1 MTHASW
7 SRGPHTGG
15 GRSADFFD
23 FDTGRQQG
31 RVLNSD
37 LTLTPLALLWNLTL
51 TPLALLCDLRDARNG
66 GDRFDDVICPIPPIT
81 WPGGGSSPYRS
92 WTVGRTTTGDVA
104 ACCRNVTTQLVMR
117 GEAHKQRFFN
127 WRQRCGSN
135 SLGFAKQ
142 SSSV

>member
-7 SRGPHTGG
+7 SRGPRTGG
-15 GRSADFFD
+15 RRSADFFD

-31 RVLNSD
+31 RVLDSD
-37 LTLTPLALLWNLTL
+37 LTLTPLAF
-51 TPLALLCDLRDARNG
+51 LCDLRDARNG

-135 SLGFAKQ
+135 SLGVAKQ
-142 SSSV
+142 